1 MNRNLAIIP
10 ARSGS
15 KGLKDKNIKVLNGK
29 PLITYTIEAALKSNI
44 FSEVLVSTDSE
55 QYKKVS
61 EEYGAWVPFLRPR
74 YFAEDTTST
83 NDVIENVLVTLE
95 KMGKTYENFMVLQPT
110 SPLRDENDMKK
121 AFDFFIEK
129 NANSVISMCEC
140 EHSPLLTRKLSN
152 EKQLD
157 GFLADLK
164 CLVRQE
170 ISNYYRLNG
179 AIYIAKV
186 DYFKQYK
193 DFYKE
198 NSYAYIMDKC
208 KSVDID
214 DINDFLY
221 AEFLMKSIKREDL
234 NKEE

>member
-15 KGLKDKNIKVLNGK
+15 KGLKDKNIKLLNGK
-29 PLITYTIEAALKSNI
+29 PLIAYTIEAALKSNI
-44 FSEVLVSTDSE
+44 FREVLVSTDSE
-55 QYKKVS
+55 EYKKVS
-61 EEYGAWVPFLRPR
+61 QEYGAWVPFLRPR
-74 YFAEDTTST
+74 CFAEDNTST
-83 NDVIENVLVTLE
+83 NEVIENVLLTLE
-95 KMGKTYENFMVLQPT
+95 NMGKTYENFMVLQPT
-110 SPLRDENDMKK
+110 SPLRDENDLKE

-129 NANSVISMCEC
+129 NANSVVSMCEC

-157 GFLADLK
+157 GFFADLK
-164 CLVRQE
+164 CSRRQE
-170 ISNYYRLNG
+170 LNNYYRLNG
-179 AIYIAKV
+179 AIYLAKV
-186 DYFKQYK
+186 DYFKKYK

-214 DINDFLY
+214 DMNDYLY
-221 AEFLMKSIKREDL
+221 AEFLMKT
-234 NKEE
+234 NKK